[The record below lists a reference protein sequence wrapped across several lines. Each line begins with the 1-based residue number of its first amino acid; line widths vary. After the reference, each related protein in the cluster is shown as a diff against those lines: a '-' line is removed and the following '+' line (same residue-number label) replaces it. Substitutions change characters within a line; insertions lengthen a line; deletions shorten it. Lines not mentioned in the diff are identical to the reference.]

1 MQAADDMQ
9 FSNAQV
15 QRFARFLD
23 DFIDGELESVGI
35 ALFPRK
41 RAKLAAQNAIVRIV
55 DVAVQDITG
64 PVADFALTREVSDGA
79 KRVQVLALDKPQRVG
94 LGNAFAGGDL
104 VVKIAQLAAL
114 NEKLHQSGLADFS
127 RLGNFSL
134 WKMSVF
140 RPVSLLSFCHHIVLS
155 AMKTYLI
162 GCDLN
167 RPAEDYP
174 GLIDAIKKFSLHWHH
189 LESAWI
195 VKSDWS
201 AKQVRDHVKPHLDST
216 DELLVVELSGEG
228 AWAGLNDEAV
238 NWLIENL

>member
-1 MQAADDMQ
+1 MEFRDAE
-9 FSNAQV
+9 V
-15 QRFARFLD
+15 KCFASFLD
-23 DFIDGELESVGI
+23 DFIQAQLESVGI
-35 ALFPRK
+35 ALL
-41 RAKLAAQNAIVRIV
+41 AGEGTELAAQDAVIGIV
-55 DVAVQDITG
+55 DVAVDDVTG
-64 PVADFALTREVSDGA
+64 AIAHFALPRQISNCADGIEVFA
-79 KRVQVLALDKPQRVG
+79 FEEPQGVAF
-94 LGNAFAGGDL
+94 GNAFAGGNL
-104 VVKIAQLAAL
+104 VVKVAQLAAL
-114 NEKLHQSGLADFS
+114 NEKLHQSALADFR
-127 RLGNFSL
+127 RLGNLSL

-155 AMKTYLI
+155 AMKSYLI